1 MKLFSMFDQ
10 VNQLTVDVKTKDIR
24 AYLHYILKLLHTY
37 HFLDHVHPQNIE
49 KKLESKN
56 VKIELH
62 TAASNS
68 ISPSVTRN
76 IKYRALWKQNM
87 S

>member
-24 AYLHYILKLLHTY
+24 AYLHYI
-37 HFLDHVHPQNIE
+37 LDHVHPQNIE